1 MKNDNGTILPINWN
15 NVPDLENMVWQKLTE
30 NFWLPEK
37 VALSNDLKSWKKLNE
52 AERLATMRVFGGLT
66 MLDTL
71 QGSVGAV
78 ELLRDAQNP
87 FEEAIFANITFMECL
102 HVASEVLTTK
112 GWTPITQVDHDTLV
126 AQMNPVENDV
136 TFVKPIAISRK
147 YVDETYVIYSPDGYV
162 FQHVSPDHRL
172 AFQTKVSEGVWE
184 WATVTAKD
192 FGPDLQNA
200 NNRFTIP
207 PHVRVSEEG
216 LAEFNPRPK
225 HAHTGAP
232 LTPRYAGTNLTQHRS
247 FYMHKVE
254 KKKMGGGEVIGI
266 QVPSGY
272 IITRHPMA
280 RFSWTVTGNCV
291 HAKSYSSI
299 FSTLSN
305 TEDINETFRWVQE
318 EDTLVHKAKV
328 IQELYEGDDPLKKL
342 IAAAGLE
349 SALFYSGFYLPLK
362 WASQAKL
369 TNTADIIRLII
380 RDEAVHGF
388 YVGSVFKRRYDELSE
403 EKKAEYKEFTYD
415 LFMDL
420 YENEAKYTELV
431 YDEIG
436 WTEGAKSF
444 VRFNFNKALQN
455 LGFNEPL
462 FPKHLT
468 EVEPSIL
475 SSLSPEAGETH
486 DFFSGSGSSYKMVEV
501 EELDEDDWA

>member
-15 NVPDLENMVWQKLTE
+15 NVPELENMVWKKLTE

-37 VALSNDLKSWKKLNE
+37 VALSNDLKSWKTLNE

-78 ELLRDAQNP
+78 ELLKDAENP

-102 HVASEVLTTK
+102 HVASEVLTSD

-126 AQMNPVENDV
+126 AQMNPLENDV

-147 YVDETYVIYSPDGYV
+147 YVDDTYILYSDNGLA
-162 FQHVSPDHRL
+162 FQHVSPNHRI
-172 AFQTKVSEGVWE
+172 AFQTRVDDGWE
-184 WATVTAKD
+184 WATVTAE
-192 FGPDLQNA
+192 DLDDSYMHRD
-200 NNRFTIP
+200 NRLSVP
-207 PHVRVSEEG
+207 PLIRESEESV
-216 LAEFNPRPK
+216 AKFNPRPI
-225 HAHTGAP
+225 HPVTGKI
-232 LTPRYAGTNLTQHRS
+232 LMPRYAGTNLTQPRH
-247 FYMHKVE
+247 FYFHKLN
-254 KKKMGGGEVIGI
+254 KRKMAGGEVIGI

-272 IITRHPMA
+272 LITRHPLA

-318 EDTLVHKAKV
+318 EDTLVHKARV
-328 IQELYEGDDPLKKL
+328 ITDLYEGDDPIKKL

-362 WASQAKL
+362 WSSQAKL

-380 RDEAVHGF
+380 RDEAVHGY
-388 YVGSVFKRRYDELSE
+388 YVGSVFKRRYDKLTE
-403 EKKAEYKEFTYD
+403 EQKMEYKEFTYD

-436 WTEGAKSF
+436 WTEGAKAF
-444 VRFNFNKALQN
+444 VRYNFNKALQN

-462 FPKHLT
+462 FPSHLT
-468 EVEPSIL
+468 QVEPAIL
-475 SSLSPEAGETH
+475 SALSPEAGETH
-486 DFFSGSGSSYKMVEV
+486 DFFSGSGSSYKMLEV

>member
-1 MKNDNGTILPINWN
+1 MKNDKGLIVPIDWN
-15 NVPDLENMVWQKLTE
+15 RVPEQENMVWKKLTE

-37 VALSNDLKSWKKLNE
+37 VPLSNDLKTWKTLNE
-52 AERLATMRVFGGLT
+52 EERLATMRVFGGLT

-102 HVASEVLTTK
+102 HEASEVLTTK

-126 AQMNPVENDV
+126 AQMNPLENDV
-136 TFVKPIAISRK
+136 SFVKPIAISTK
-147 YVDETYVIYSPDGYV
+147 YVDETYVIYSNDGYV

-172 AFQTKVSEGVWE
+172 AFQTKVDGVWE
-184 WATVTAKD
+184 WATTTAED
-192 FGPDLQNA
+192 FGEKHQVVG
-200 NNRFTIP
+200 NRFTIP
-207 PHVRVSEEG
+207 PLLRESEEK
-216 LAEFNPRPK
+216 LAEFNPRPL
-225 HAHTGAP
+225 HATTGVP
-232 LTPRYAGTNLTQHRS
+232 LMPRYAGTNLTQNRS
-247 FYMHKVE
+247 FYLNKVN
-254 KKKMGGGEVIGI
+254 KRKMSGGNVVGI

-305 TEDINETFRWVQE
+305 TEDIDATFRWVQE
-318 EDTLVHKAKV
+318 EDTLVYKARV
-328 IQELYEGDDPLKKL
+328 IQDLYESDDPLKKL
-342 IAAAGLE
+342 IAATGLE

-362 WASQAKL
+362 WSSQAKL
-369 TNTADIIRLII
+369 TNTADLIRLII
-380 RDEAVHGF
+380 RDEAVHGY

-403 EKKAEYKEFTYD
+403 EKKMEYKEFTYD

-431 YDEIG
+431 YDGIG
-436 WTEGAKSF
+436 WTEGAKAF
-444 VRFNFNKALQN
+444 VRYNFNKALQN

-462 FPKHLT
+462 FPSHLT
-468 EVEPSIL
+468 QVEPAIL
-475 SSLSPEAGETH
+475 SALSPEAGETH
-486 DFFSGSGSSYKMVEV
+486 DFFSGSGSSYKMLEV

>member
-1 MKNDNGTILPINWN
+1 MKNENGTIVPIDWN
-15 NVPDLENMVWQKLTE
+15 RVPDLENMVWKKLTE

-37 VALSNDLKSWKKLNE
+37 VALSNDLKTWKTLNE

-87 FEEAIFANITFMECL
+87 FEESIFANITFMECL
-102 HVASEVLTTK
+102 HESSEVLTSK
-112 GWTPITQVDHDTLV
+112 GWTPITQVDEDTLV
-126 AQMNPVENDV
+126 GQMNPVENDV

-147 YVDETYVIYSPDGYV
+147 WVDETYVIFSDDGYV

-172 AFQTKVSEGVWE
+172 AFQTKVGVEEWE

-192 FGPDLQNA
+192 FSEEHRVNS
-200 NNRFTIP
+200 NRFLVP
-207 PHVRVSEEG
+207 PHVRESQEHI
-216 LAEFNPRPK
+216 AEFNPRPL
-225 HAHTGAP
+225 HAKSGKP
-232 LTPRYAGTNLTQHRS
+232 LLPRYAGTNLTQNRA
-247 FYMHKVE
+247 FYLNKVN
-254 KKKMGGGEVIGI
+254 KRKMSGGYVVGI

-272 IITRHPMA
+272 ILTRHPLA

-305 TEDINETFRWVQE
+305 TEDINDTFRWVQE
-318 EDTLVHKAKV
+318 EDTLVYKAKV

-362 WASQAKL
+362 WSSQAKL

-380 RDEAVHGF
+380 RDEAVHGY
-388 YVGSVFKRRYDELSE
+388 YVGSVFNRRYNELSE

-436 WTEGAKSF
+436 WTEGAKAF
-444 VRFNFNKALQN
+444 VRYNFNKALQN

-462 FPKHLT
+462 FPSHLT
-468 EVEPSIL
+468 QVEPAIL
-475 SSLSPEAGETH
+475 SALSPEAGETH
-486 DFFSGSGSSYKMVEV
+486 DFFSGSGSSYKMLEV

>member
-1 MKNDNGTILPINWN
+1 MKNENGNILPINWN
-15 NVPDLENMVWQKLTE
+15 DVPDLENMVWKKLTE

-37 VALSNDLKSWKKLNE
+37 VALSNDLKTWKTLNE
-52 AERLATMRVFGGLT
+52 SERLATMRVFGGLT

-78 ELLRDAQNP
+78 ELLKDAENP
-87 FEEAIFANITFMECL
+87 FEEAIFANITFMECI
-102 HVASEVLTTK
+102 HPATEVLTTR
-112 GWTPITQVDHDTLV
+112 GWEPATQITHDTLV

-136 TFVKPIAISRK
+136 TFTKPIAISRK
-147 YVDETYVIYSPDGYV
+147 NVDKTYVLYSDNGFV

-184 WATVTAKD
+184 WATITAEK
-192 FGPDLQNA
+192 FGPDIQNN
-200 NNRFTIP
+200 NNRFTLP
-207 PHVRVSEEG
+207 PFVRESEEHK
-216 LAEFNPRPK
+216 AEFNPRPK
-225 HAHTGAP
+225 HAKSGAP
-232 LTPRYAGTNLTQHRS
+232 LKPRLAGTNATDPRY
-247 FYMHKVE
+247 FYLNKVHKRE
-254 KKKMGGGEVIGI
+254 FPGSEVIGI

-272 IITRHPMA
+272 IIARHPLA
-280 RFSWTVTGNCV
+280 RYSWTPTGNCV

-305 TEDINETFRWVQE
+305 TEDINDTFRWVQE
-318 EDTLVHKAKV
+318 EDTLVYKAKT
-328 IQELYEGDDPLKKL
+328 IADLYEGDDPLKKL

-362 WASQAKL
+362 WSSQAKL

-380 RDEAVHGF
+380 RDEAVHGY
-388 YVGSVFKRRYDELSE
+388 YVGSVFKRRYDRLTE
-403 EKKAEYKEFTYD
+403 EQKMEYKEFTYD

-436 WTEGAKSF
+436 WTEGAKAF
-444 VRFNFNKALQN
+444 VRYNFNKALQN

-462 FPKHLT
+462 FPSHLT
-468 EVEPSIL
+468 QVEPAIL
-475 SSLSPEAGETH
+475 SALSPEAGETH
-486 DFFSGSGSSYKMVEV
+486 DFFSGSGSSYKMLEV